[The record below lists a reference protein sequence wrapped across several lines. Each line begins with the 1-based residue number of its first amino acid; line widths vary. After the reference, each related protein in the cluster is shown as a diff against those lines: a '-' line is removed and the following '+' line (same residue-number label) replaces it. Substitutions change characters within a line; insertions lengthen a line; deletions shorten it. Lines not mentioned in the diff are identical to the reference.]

1 MKGTGVV
8 RRVDDF
14 EKVVIPRRYAGICVF
29 GKATPHVQHLHP
41 RNNSKER
48 SRISTYGAEIEDC
61 ANNQGEQF
69 FCSPFVMSRFCPI
82 VDFII

>member
-48 SRISTYGAEIEDC
+48 SRISTYGAEIEDY
-61 ANNQGEQF
+61 ANKIPRGKSTGYYVRLGKYAISTN
-69 FCSPFVMSRFCPI
+69 P
-82 VDFII
+82 